1 MIQQETG
8 VLDLLR
14 PLLLDSDP
22 SVQQNAALALG
33 RLANYSPQLA
43 EKIVAS
49 EIVPQ
54 LVASILKNNV
64 CCIICTVLNNLVTE
78 ILSKTC
84 SICAPSNCQTWTK
97 TGSSSC

>member
-33 RLANYSPQLA
+33 RLANYNPQLA

-49 EIVPQ
+49 DIVPQ

-64 CCIICTVLNNLVTE
+64 CFHELFKIIVVL
-78 ILSKTC
+78 ILFRNTIKDMQLSFC
-84 SICAPSNCQTWTK
+84 ELSPSTDQD
-97 TGSSSC
+97 

>member
-14 PLLLDSDP
+14 PLLLDTDP

-49 EIVPQ
+49 DIIPQ

-64 CCIICTVLNNLVTE
+64 CKVFNRINPIRNTISVMQH
-78 ILSKTC
+78 SF
-84 SICAPSNCQTWTK
+84 
-97 TGSSSC
+97 